1 MSDTIGSL
9 SFPSQD
15 EQRQQGFVG
24 KKPYSKRL
32 QHLIDQEAF
41 KIVSQARDR
50 ADQLIKQNKDKLHL
64 IAKEL
69 IEKETLSYD
78 DIVRLIGKPVHEH
91 KLKKSKATDV
101 I

>member
-1 MSDTIGSL
+1 MSDKIGSL

-15 EQRQQGFVG
+15 EQRQQGYIG

-32 QHLIDQEAF
+32 QHIIDQEVF
-41 KIVSQARDR
+41 KLVAQARER
-50 ADQLIKQNKDKLHL
+50 AEQLIKQNKDKLHL

-69 IEKETLSYD
+69 MAKETLSYE

-91 KLKKSKATDV
+91 KLTKSKATDV